1 MTVLKKRITQYWS
14 IRARAFADQRL
25 RELDSPKARR
35 WLEEIVPKLPESA
48 DNKPLRVLDVGAGTG
63 FFTFL
68 LSPLGYEVVGID
80 LTPAMI
86 AQAKELARHLNISA
100 EFFVMDAEAPSFA
113 PGSFDAVIS
122 RNLTWTLPNLERA
135 YRAWAKLLRPGGVLI
150 NFDADY
156 CREHCG
162 ELPKLHAH
170 KDISPACWRE
180 YEAIKHELQPGQG
193 VRPHWDAVLL
203 REAGFADIQFDHG
216 VWQRIYSE
224 IDEFF
229 NPTPI
234 FVLSAR
240 LPQETT
246 P

>member
-1 MTVLKKRITQYWS
+1 MTVLKKRITHYWS

-68 LSPLGYEVVGID
+68 LSPLGHEVVGID

-86 AQAKELARHLNISA
+86 AKAKELARHLNISA

-156 CREHCG
+156 CREHCD
-162 ELPKLHAH
+162 ELPNLHAH
-170 KDISPACWRE
+170 KDISPACWR
-180 YEAIKHELQPGQG
+180 
-193 VRPHWDAVLL
+193 AV
-203 REAGFADIQFDHG
+203 
-216 VWQRIYSE
+216 
-224 IDEFF
+224 
-229 NPTPI
+229 
-234 FVLSAR
+234 
-240 LPQETT
+240 
-246 P
+246 

>member
-1 MTVLKKRITQYWS
+1 MTVLKKRITHYWS

-68 LSPLGYEVVGID
+68 LSPLGHEVVGID

-86 AQAKELARHLNISA
+86 AKAKELARHLNISA
-100 EFFVMDAEAPSFA
+100 
-113 PGSFDAVIS
+113 
-122 RNLTWTLPNLERA
+122 ERA

-156 CREHCG
+156 CREHCD

-203 REAGFADIQFDHG
+203 RAAGFADIAFDHG

-240 LPQETT
+240 LPQETI

>member
-1 MTVLKKRITQYWS
+1 MTVLKKRITHYWS

-68 LSPLGYEVVGID
+68 LSPLGHEVVGID
-80 LTPAMI
+80 LTPAM
-86 AQAKELARHLNISA
+86 
-100 EFFVMDAEAPSFA
+100 M
-113 PGSFDAVIS
+113 
-122 RNLTWTLPNLERA
+122 
-135 YRAWAKLLRPGGVLI
+135 RPGGVLI

-156 CREHCG
+156 CREHCD

-203 REAGFADIQFDHG
+203 RAAGFADIAFDHG

-240 LPQETT
+240 LPQETI

>member
-1 MTVLKKRITQYWS
+1 MTVLKKRITHYWS

-68 LSPLGYEVVGID
+68 LSPLGHEVVGID

-86 AQAKELARHLNISA
+86 AKAKELARHLNISA

-150 NFDADY
+150 
-156 CREHCG
+156 
-162 ELPKLHAH
+162 
-170 KDISPACWRE
+170 
-180 YEAIKHELQPGQG
+180 KHELQPGQG

-203 REAGFADIQFDHG
+203 RAAGFADIAFDHG

-240 LPQETT
+240 LPQETI